1 MRALAGRSAEAA
13 RQIKQLISASM
24 DQVSS
29 GTALADQAGHAM
41 GNVVGAIK
49 RVSQLVVDIST
60 AMREQSTGVS
70 QVGEAIAQLDQTTQ
84 QNAALVE
91 ETAAASQSLDD
102 QARHLVASVGVF
114 RIGAVAQP
122 A

>member
-1 MRALAGRSAEAA
+1 
-13 RQIKQLISASM
+13 M
-24 DQVSS
+24 DQVNA
-29 GTALADQAGHAM
+29 GTALADQAGRAM
-41 GNVVGAIK
+41 TDVVGAIQ

-60 AMREQSTGVS
+60 AMQEQSTGVG

-91 ETAAASQSLDD
+91 ETAAASQSLDE
-102 QARHLVASVGVF
+102 QARHLVVSVGQF
-114 RIGAVAQP
+114 RIGGAAQP

>member
-1 MRALAGRSAEAA
+1 
-13 RQIKQLISASM
+13 
-24 DQVSS
+24 
-29 GTALADQAGHAM
+29 
-41 GNVVGAIK
+41 
-49 RVSQLVVDIST
+49 VSQLVVDIST
-60 AMREQSTGVS
+60 AMREQSTGVG

-102 QARHLVASVGVF
+102 QARSLVASVALF
-114 RIGAVAQP
+114 RIDAAAQM